1 MDTSEQNISKKD
13 FFYERYLK
21 FTDGQVMEIL
31 RNHRNYQ
38 EPAIDAAV
46 RVAVE
51 RGLINSEQDL
61 LSPEFQQIRSDK
73 FTIFPEIAD
82 VYQRNKLI
90 GSIFRFL
97 YLLSLI
103 PVIYGFLSYAKGEMD
118 QVLLGVGTGLVW
130 FFLCVFLNRLRKPFV
145 FILLF
150 GVLLIISIIVG
161 QKVFSRETFVVLDL
175 VMYIIGIVLPAYF
188 LLYLKKLLGAA

>member
-13 FFYERYLK
+13 FFYQRYLN

-38 EPAIDAAV
+38 EPAVKAAV
-46 RVAVE
+46 QIAVD
-51 RGLINSEQDL
+51 RKLINSEQDL
-61 LSPEFQQIRSDK
+61 LAPEFQQAQSNG
-73 FTIFPEIAD
+73 FTLFPEIAD

-103 PVIYGFLSYAKGEMD
+103 PVVYGVLSYAKGEMD
-118 QVLLGVGTGLVW
+118 QVLAGVGAGLAW
-130 FFLCVFLNRLRKPFV
+130 FLLCVLLNRLRKPFV

-150 GVLLIISIIVG
+150 CTLLLISVAVG

-175 VMYIIGIVLPAYF
+175 VMFVVGILLPVYF
-188 LLYLKKLLGAA
+188 LFYLKKLLGTA

>member
-1 MDTSEQNISKKD
+1 MDTSEQNIPKKD
-13 FFYERYLK
+13 FFYERYLN

-38 EPAIDAAV
+38 ESAVDAAV

-51 RGLINSEQDL
+51 RGLINSAQDL

-73 FTIFPEIAD
+73 FTIFPEITD
-82 VYQRNKLI
+82 GYQRNKLI
-90 GSIFRFL
+90 ASIFRFV

-103 PVIYGFLSYAKGEMD
+103 PVIYGILSYAKGEID
-118 QVLLGVGTGLVW
+118 QVLAGVGAGLVW
-130 FFLCVFLNRLRKPFV
+130 FLLCVLLNRLRKPLI

-161 QKVFSRETFVVLDL
+161 QKVFSREIFVVTDL
-175 VMYIIGIVLPAYF
+175 VMYIVGILLPAYF
-188 LLYLKKLLGAA
+188 LSYLKKLLP

>member
-1 MDTSEQNISKKD
+1 MDTSQQNTSKKD

-21 FTDGQVMEIL
+21 FTDGQLMELL
-31 RNHRNYQ
+31 RSHRNYQ
-38 EPAIDAAV
+38 EPAVDAAV

-61 LSPEFQQIRSDK
+61 LSPEFQQIRPDK
-73 FTIFPEIAD
+73 FTLFPEVSDI
-82 VYQRNKLI
+82 YQRNKLI

-118 QVLLGVGTGLVW
+118 QVLLGVGAGLVW
-130 FFLCVFLNRLRKPFV
+130 FFLCVFQNKIRKPFV
-145 FILLF
+145 FILLL
-150 GVLLIISIIVG
+150 GVLLLISVVVG
-161 QKVFSRETFVVLDL
+161 LKVFSRETFVVLDL

>member
-130 FFLCVFLNRLRKPFV
+130 FFLCVLLNRLRKPFV

-150 GVLLIISIIVG
+150 GVLLIISVIVG
-161 QKVFSRETFVVLDL
+161 QKVFSREIFVVLDL
-175 VMYIIGIVLPAYF
+175 VMYIIGILLPAYF
-188 LLYLKKLLGAA
+188 LLYLKKLLP